1 MLLTTTEFD
10 RISIDNVV
18 FTLKPSIFVK
28 RPHFT
33 TKKPTPK
40 HDFSDLED
48 YTKSPKFLDFCDEV
62 LNAADFDKTK
72 VKSSVQELNFQRQRV
87 GVDLK
92 PIDK

>member
-18 FTLKPSIFVK
+18 FTLKPSTFVK

-33 TKKPTPK
+33 TKKPTTK

-48 YTKSPKFLDFCDEV
+48 YAKSPKFLDFCDQV

-72 VKSSVQELNFQRQRV
+72 VKSKVEELTFQRQRV

-92 PIDK
+92 PIDN